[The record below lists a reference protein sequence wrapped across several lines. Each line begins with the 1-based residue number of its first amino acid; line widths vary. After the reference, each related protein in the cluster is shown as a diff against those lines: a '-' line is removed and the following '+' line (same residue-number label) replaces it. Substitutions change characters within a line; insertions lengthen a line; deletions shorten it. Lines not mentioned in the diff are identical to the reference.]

1 MSGFTLFRIASLYLI
16 PALAALVILVS
27 FFVLLL
33 RVRRGQLRPAEGA
46 ARFALAFVAPV
57 AAVALLWAVTELG
70 SIVLVG
76 QDYAFDAEA
85 AWQTL
90 VALAPVGLYLA
101 GAVLVLL
108 ALFPLAARAR
118 RG

>member
-16 PALAALVILVS
+16 PALAALAVLVA
-27 FFVLLL
+27 FCVLLL
-33 RVRRGQLRPAEGA
+33 RVRRGELRTAAGA
-46 ARFALAFVAPV
+46 ARFALAFVVPV

-85 AWQTL
+85 AWGTL
-90 VALAPVGLYLA
+90 VALAPVGFYLA

-108 ALFPLAARAR
+108 VVFPLAARALR
-118 RG
+118 R